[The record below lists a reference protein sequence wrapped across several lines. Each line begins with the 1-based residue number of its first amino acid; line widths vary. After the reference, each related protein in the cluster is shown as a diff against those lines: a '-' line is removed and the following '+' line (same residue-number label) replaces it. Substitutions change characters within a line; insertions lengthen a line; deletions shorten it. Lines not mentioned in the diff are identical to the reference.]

1 MGTLFDIQGEFQQ
14 LYELATDPE
23 MDEQIFADTLEA
35 LVGELEVKGR
45 GYVQVIKQLDMEA
58 KQAKE
63 ISQQFAAKQK
73 TRENNIKRMK
83 DALKAAMETAQI
95 EKLEAEPFTIKIQK
109 NGGLQPLVIDDMD
122 AVPDNMMKVIVE
134 PDNDKIRAFLAENE
148 AEWGH
153 LEERGTHIVIK

>member
-83 DALKAAMETAQI
+83 EALKSAMETANL

-109 NGGLQPLVIDDMD
+109 NGGLQPLTITGE
-122 AVPDNMMKVIVE
+122 VPESFMRVVLE
-134 PDNDKIRAFLAENE
+134 PDNDKIREFLQENE
-148 AEWGH
+148 CEWAR
-153 LEERGTHIVIK
+153 LDPRGTHIVIK